1 MSSHDTIAA
10 IATPPGEGAV
20 ALVRLSGPEAI
31 AIVAPLFQGR
41 VPCSAM
47 KPRYLYLGKIVDQEK
62 FIDEVLLVIFQAPHS
77 YTGEEMVE
85 ISCHGGS
92 LISARLLQ
100 ALLHGGARMARA
112 GEFTQRAYLHG
123 KMDLTQA
130 EAVMDLI
137 QSQTARAQHV
147 ATEQLAGRLGKEIA
161 LLKADLL
168 AAVAHLEAF
177 IDFPEDDISPEV
189 GRALQERLEKTRH
202 HLLRLLATAP
212 EGRLVREGLSLA
224 LCGAP
229 NAGKSSLLNALL
241 GRDRAIVTP
250 IAGTT
255 RDRLEEMA
263 SLGGFPFRL
272 IDTAGLRETEELIEQ
287 EGIARTHQAMA
298 SADLTLHLVDVT
310 QLEESVIPLQPQELL
325 VLNKIDLLSDGMALR
340 TAYPEAV
347 LLSCKTGEGLEELK
361 TAIITR
367 VTGNPATMGEQSSSA
382 FAINARH
389 QACLQRSLTSL
400 TSVLELFEN
409 EQPPELLAVELH
421 AALQAL
427 GDVVGESH
435 TEDILGEIF
444 GNFCIGK

>member
-41 VPCSAM
+41 VPFSSM
-47 KPRYLYLGKIVDQEK
+47 KQRCLYLGKIVEQGEV
-62 FIDEVLLVIFQAPHS
+62 IDEVLLVIFQAPQS
-77 YTGEEMVE
+77 YTGEEMIE

-100 ALLHGGARMARA
+100 ALLHAGARMARP

-137 QSQTARAQHV
+137 QAQTTRAQHV

-177 IDFPEDDISPEV
+177 MDFPEEDIAPET
-189 GRALQERLEKTRH
+189 GRALQERLEKSRYQ
-202 HLLRLLATAP
+202 LLRLLATAP

-255 RDRLEEMA
+255 RDLLEEMA

-298 SADLTLHLVDVT
+298 AADLTLHLIDAT
-310 QLEESVIPLQPQELL
+310 QLEEPIAPLQPRELL
-325 VLNKIDLLSDGMALR
+325 VLNKIDLLSDVTTFR
-340 TAYPEAV
+340 EVYPEAV
-347 LLSCKTGEGLEELK
+347 FLSCKTGEGLEKLK

-367 VTGNPATMGEQSSSA
+367 VTGNPAAMGEQASSA

-389 QACLQRSLTSL
+389 QACLERALTSL
-400 TSVLELFEN
+400 SLVLELFET

-427 GDVVGESH
+427 GDVVGESN

>member
-10 IATPPGEGAV
+10 IATPPGEGAI
-20 ALVRLSGPEAI
+20 ALVRISGPESLV
-31 AIVAPLFQGR
+31 IVAPLFQGKIAL
-41 VPCSAM
+41 SSM
-47 KPRYLYLGKIVDQEK
+47 KPRTLYLGKIVEQGEL
-62 FIDEVLLVIFQAPHS
+62 IDEVLLAIFKAPQS

-100 ALLHGGARMARA
+100 ALLSAGARMARP

-123 KMDLTQA
+123 KIDLTQA

-137 QSQTARAQHV
+137 QSQTVRAQQI
-147 ATEQLAGRLGKEIA
+147 AMKQLAGRLGEEIA

-177 IDFPEDDISPEV
+177 IDFPEEDIAPET
-189 GRALQERLEKTRH
+189 GSLLQERLEQSRQR
-202 HLLRLLATAP
+202 LLRLLATAA
-212 EGRLVREGLSLA
+212 EGRLLREGFSIA

-241 GRDRAIVTP
+241 RHDRAIVTP

-255 RDRLEEMA
+255 RDLLEEA
-263 SLGGFPFRL
+263 VTLNGFPFRL
-272 IDTAGLRETEELIEQ
+272 TDTAGLRETEELIEQ
-287 EGIARTHQAMA
+287 EGIARTHEAMRTA
-298 SADLTLHLVDVT
+298 EVTLHLVDAT
-310 QLEESVIPLQPQELL
+310 QLEEPIIALQPQELL
-325 VLNKIDLLSDGMALR
+325 VFNKIDLLSDHHALR
-340 TAYPEAV
+340 RSYPEAL

-361 TAIITR
+361 MTLIARIT
-367 VTGNPATMGEQSSSA
+367 GSLPATKEQPSA

-389 QACLQRSLTSL
+389 QACLQRAESSLNL
-400 TSVLELFEN
+400 ALELFEAR
-409 EQPPELLAVELH
+409 QPLELLAVELH
-421 AALQAL
+421 ASLQAL
-427 GDVVGESH
+427 GEIVGASD
-435 TEDILGEIF
+435 TEEILGEIF